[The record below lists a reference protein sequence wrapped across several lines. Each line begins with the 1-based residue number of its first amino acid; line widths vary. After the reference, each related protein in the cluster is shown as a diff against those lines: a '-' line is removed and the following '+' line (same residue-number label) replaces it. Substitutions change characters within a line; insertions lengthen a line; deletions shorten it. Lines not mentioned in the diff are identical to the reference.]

1 MEIGIVIYG
10 VATFRENG
18 GVRFVET
25 MCEPRTLM
33 LVVLPI
39 NATLFALQAPPK
51 NCSHV
56 AHDKEGKVGVSVRT
70 DSAQIVKAK
79 T

>member
-1 MEIGIVIYG
+1 M
-10 VATFRENG
+10 RS
-18 GVRFVET
+18 

-51 NCSHV
+51 NWSH
-56 AHDKEGKVGVSVRT
+56 AAQDKAGKVGVSVRT